1 MLTLNK
7 EKSNMR
13 QQQMVKDY
21 ISRVMAT
28 VQDAWVNREVFQMRK
43 VEQRLLYQIN
53 SLDQWCKNKI
63 STLNSEF
70 AASLKK
76 KNEKI
81 EFLENRVYEL
91 KKIVNVKKEHR
102 EV

>member
-1 MLTLNK
+1 
-7 EKSNMR
+7 
-13 QQQMVKDY
+13 
-21 ISRVMAT
+21 
-28 VQDAWVNREVFQMRK
+28 MRK

-63 STLNSEF
+63 NTLNSEF
-70 AASLKK
+70 AVSLKK